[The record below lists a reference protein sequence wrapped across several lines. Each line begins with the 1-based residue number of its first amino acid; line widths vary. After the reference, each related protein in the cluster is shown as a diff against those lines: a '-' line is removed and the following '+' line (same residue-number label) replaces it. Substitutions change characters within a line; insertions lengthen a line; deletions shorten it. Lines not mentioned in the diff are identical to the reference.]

1 MKKPAKKSSKV
12 KAVPVKQEST
22 IEILA
27 REVIRISKKLD
38 KIDSVVKKLRGRMG
52 VWQKNKKY

>member
-12 KAVPVKQEST
+12 KAVPAKQEST